1 MIEAMMEGYESV
13 FRDRDG
19 KPDDQDE
26 PVTLRSLRRRAL
38 GRRWKHLARER
49 LEDLDLSLPLG
60 RKFWPLRSE
69 GVRPWLPLFRAM
81 RFTVSP

>member
-1 MIEAMMEGYESV
+1 MEGYESV

-49 LEDLDLSLPLG
+49 LEDLDLSS
-60 RKFWPLRSE
+60 RSA
-69 GVRPWLPLFRAM
+69 GNSGLCAPRSVRPWLPLFRAM